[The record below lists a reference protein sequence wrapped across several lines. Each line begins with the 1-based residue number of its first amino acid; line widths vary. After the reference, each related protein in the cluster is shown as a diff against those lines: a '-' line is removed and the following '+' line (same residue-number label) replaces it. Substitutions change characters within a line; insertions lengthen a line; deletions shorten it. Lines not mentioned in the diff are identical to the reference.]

1 MKMNSCSR
9 NRWNLSN
16 EMILQ
21 KYNGAIYEAEADVI
35 EIYMLK
41 KDCFKNSL
49 FLSYEF
55 KNEKY
60 SK

>member
-1 MKMNSCSR
+1 MKMNTCSR
-9 NRWNLSN
+9 NRWKFMNQ
-16 EMILQ
+16 MILQ
-21 KYNGAIYEAEADVI
+21 KYDGSIHEVKVDVI
-35 EIYMLK
+35 EIYMFK

-55 KNEKY
+55 PNEKY